1 MTPLISLPFG
11 GNRMMTATPA
21 EENVR
26 CLGASGK
33 PGILVVDDDAF
44 VRQFLDRALQL
55 HGFHVWLA
63 TSGADAVGIYQNH
76 RENIDLVLLDVKMPG
91 LDGPATLHALEK
103 CNPAVRTA
111 FMSGNFG
118 HYTAD
123 DLRRRGAKDII
134 QKPFDVEE
142 LAARLRRLLLEN

>member
-1 MTPLISLPFG
+1 
-11 GNRMMTATPA
+11 MMTARPA

-26 CLGASGK
+26 CLGISGK

-55 HGFHVWLA
+55 QGFQVWLA
-63 TSGADAVGIYQNH
+63 ASGAEAVGIYQNH
-76 RENIDLVLLDVKMPG
+76 HQKIDLVLLDVKMPG
-91 LDGPATLHALEK
+91 QDGPATLHALEK
-103 CNPAVRTA
+103 FNPALRSA

-123 DLRRRGAKDII
+123 DLRRRGARDII

-142 LAARLRRLLLEN
+142 LAARLRLLLEN